1 MNPLTGVELRTVAR
15 QDAESLERQF
25 NAAMEEA
32 ETGASLDAAR
42 RIYAEFE
49 RDGDP
54 AASGLVHRSFE
65 LHCEAQFLT
74 GETYRGA
81 KGYIRWRE
89 QMEEIFEEDA
99 FEPQGV
105 IFGSGGFVVL
115 GRLRVK
121 PADGGV
127 EVDEP
132 FAHRHEQKDGRLV
145 RLTLYSDLERALE
158 DAGIIPPY

>member
-1 MNPLTGVELRTVAR
+1 
-15 QDAESLERQF
+15 
-25 NAAMEEA
+25 
-32 ETGASLDAAR
+32 
-42 RIYAEFE
+42 
-49 RDGDP
+49 
-54 AASGLVHRSFE
+54 
-65 LHCEAQFLT
+65 
-74 GETYRGA
+74 
-81 KGYIRWRE
+81 
-89 QMEEIFEEDA
+89 MEEIFEEDA

-132 FAHRHEQKDGRLV
+132 FAHRHEQKEGRLV